1 MNAPLTGTL
10 TRRGLLAG
18 AGGLLVS
25 FSLLP
30 HALAQSVAPAQ
41 PHLPGS
47 LETSRSLDA
56 WIRIDP
62 NGHITVFTGKAEL
75 GQGVRTALLQVAAEE
90 LDVPPGEL
98 EIITADTARTPNEGY
113 TAGSQS
119 AQYSGTA
126 LRHAAAQVRQLLI
139 EEAARRLELDPS
151 LLKTEGK
158 AVRAPDGRSLGYGAL
173 VSDQFLRVEA
183 KPVSILK
190 KPDSYRYIGH
200 SLPRVDIPG
209 KVSGGEAY
217 VHDMRLEGMLH
228 ARVVRPAIPRARL
241 VGVDASAVETM
252 PGVVAVIRDGDF
264 LAVVAQGE
272 FQAVTA
278 MHALADLARWEPR
291 YALPDHAALPAYL
304 QKNESTV
311 GTVAAS
317 GDPDKATGKVFEA
330 TYTRPYQ
337 LHASIGPSCGVAVL
351 KDGQLTV
358 WSHTQ
363 GVYPDRAAIAEM
375 LGMPPNKVRVI
386 HREGA
391 GCYGHN
397 GADDAAADAALIA
410 SKLPGRPIRL
420 LWMRDQEHA
429 GEPFGAPM
437 LMKIRATLGDDGRI
451 AGWNYDLWSNDH
463 NTRPGGARSLL
474 AAQAKENPFPPP
486 VPKLAITPNGNGDR
500 NANPLYDLPNKRV
513 LWHYV
518 EDMPLRISALRGL
531 GAYANVVAIESSI
544 DELALMA
551 NADPVEF
558 RLRHLSDPRARDVVE
573 LAAKRFG
580 WSNDKLPPHRGRGF
594 AFAKYKNLAA
604 YLAIAAEV
612 EVERETGRV
621 RLVRAVSAIDT
632 GEAINPDGIIN
643 QTEGGILQ
651 ATSWT
656 LYEAVTFD
664 ENEVTRTDWSSYPI
678 LRFSS
683 VPDKVEVHVINR
695 PGLPFLGTAEAAQ
708 GPTGAAL
715 ANAVRHA
722 TGKRIYDL
730 PLSRQR
736 VKQAIGI

>member
-1 MNAPLTGTL
+1 MNAPL

-18 AGGLLVS
+18 AGGLMVT

-30 HALAQSVAPAQ
+30 RAMAQSAAPA
-41 PHLPGS
+41 PAHLPGS

-56 WIRIDP
+56 WIKIDP
-62 NGHITVFTGKAEL
+62 NGHITIFTGKAEL

-90 LDVPPGEL
+90 LDVPPGEI
-98 EIITADTARTPNEGY
+98 EIVTADTARTPNEGY

-139 EEAARRLELDPS
+139 EEAARRFALDPS
-151 LLKTEGK
+151 ALKTEGK
-158 AVRAPDGRSLGYGAL
+158 AVLAPDGRSFGYGEL

-209 KVSGGEAY
+209 KVTGGEAF

-241 VGVDASAVETM
+241 LSVDASSVEAM

-278 MHALADLARWEPR
+278 MHTLAGLARWERR
-291 YALPDHAALPAYL
+291 YPLPDQAALPAYL
-304 QKNESTV
+304 QKNESVV
-311 GTVAAS
+311 GTVS
-317 GDPDKATGKVFEA
+317 EKGDPSQATGKVFEA
-330 TYTRPYQ
+330 TYTRPFQ
-337 LHASIGPSCGVAVL
+337 LHGSIGPSCGVAVL

-363 GVYPDRAAIAEM
+363 GVYPDRAAVAEM

-474 AAQAKENPFPPP
+474 AAQAKESPFPPP

-551 NADPVEF
+551 GADPVEF
-558 RLRHLSDPRARDVVE
+558 RLRHLSDTRARDVVQ
-573 LAAKRFG
+573 LAAERFG
-580 WSNDKLPPHRGRGF
+580 WSNEKLPPHRGRGF

-612 EVERETGRV
+612 EIERETGRV

-632 GEAINPDGIIN
+632 GEVINPDGIIN

-664 ENEVTRTDWSSYPI
+664 QNEVTSTDWSSYPI

-736 VKQAIGI
+736 VKQAVGI

>member
-1 MNAPLTGTL
+1 MNAPLTGAL

-18 AGGLLVS
+18 AGGLVVA
-25 FSLLP
+25 FSLDP
-30 HALAQSVAPAQ
+30 RALAQSTPAAPA
-41 PHLPGS
+41 HLPGS
-47 LETSRSLDA
+47 LETNRSLDA

-90 LDVPPGEL
+90 LDVPPGEI
-98 EIITADTARTPNEGY
+98 EIVTADTARTPNEGY

-126 LRHAAAQVRQLLI
+126 LRNAAAQVRVMLV
-139 EEAARRLELDPS
+139 EEAARRLS
-151 LLKTEGK
+151 LEPALLTTDGK
-158 AVRAPDGRSLGYGAL
+158 AVRAPDGRSLGYGEL
-173 VSDQFLRVEA
+173 VSEQFLRVEA
-183 KPVSILK
+183 KPSSSLK
-190 KPDSYRYIGH
+190 KPESYRYIGT
-200 SLPRVDIPG
+200 SLSRIDIPG
-209 KVSGGEAY
+209 KVTGGESY
-217 VHDMRLEGMLH
+217 VQDMRLEGMLH
-228 ARVVRPAIPRARL
+228 ARVVRSAMPRARL
-241 VGVDASAVETM
+241 VGVETASVEAM

-272 FQAVTA
+272 YQAVMA
-278 MHALADLARWEPR
+278 MQALARLARWERR
-291 YALPDHAALPAYL
+291 YALPDPSGLSAYL
-304 QKNESTV
+304 QKSETVV
-311 GTVAAS
+311 GTVAEN
-317 GDPDKATGKVFEA
+317 GDPAGATGRVFEA

-337 LHASIGPSCGVAVL
+337 MHGSIGPSCGVAVL

-375 LGMPPNKVRVI
+375 LGMPPARVRVI

-410 SKLPGRPIRL
+410 SKLPGRPVRL
-420 LWMRDQEHA
+420 LWMREQEHA

-451 AGWNYDLWSNDH
+451 SGWNYDLWSNDH
-463 NTRPGGARSLL
+463 NTRPGGARALL
-474 AAQAKENPFPPP
+474 AAQAKTNPLPPAAP
-486 VPKLAITPNGNGDR
+486 TLAITPNGNGDR

-518 EDMPLRISALRGL
+518 EDMPMRISALRGL
-531 GAYANVVAIESSI
+531 GAYANVVAIESSM

-551 NADPVEF
+551 KADPVEF
-558 RLRHLSDPRARDVVE
+558 RLRHLSDSRARDVVQ
-573 LAAKRFG
+573 LAAERFG
-580 WSNDKLPPHRGRGF
+580 WSDAALPAHRGRGF

-604 YLAIAAEV
+604 YLAIAVEV
-612 EVERETGRV
+612 EIERETGRV

-643 QTEGGILQ
+643 QTQGGILQ

-664 ENEVTRTDWSSYPI
+664 DSQVTSTDWSSYPI

-683 VPDKVEVHVINR
+683 VPDKVDVHVIDR
-695 PGLPFLGTAEAAQ
+695 PGMPYLGTAEAAQ
-708 GPTGAAL
+708 GPTGAAI

-736 VKQAIGI
+736 VKHAVGI

>member
-1 MNAPLTGTL
+1 MNAPFTGAP

-18 AGGLLVS
+18 AAGLVVA
-25 FSLLP
+25 FSLQR
-30 HALAQSVAPAQ
+30 HALAQSAAPA
-41 PHLPGS
+41 PVRLPGS
-47 LETSRSLDA
+47 LETNRSLDA
-56 WIRIDP
+56 WIRIEP
-62 NGHITVFTGKAEL
+62 SGQITIFTGKAEL

-90 LDVPPGEL
+90 LEVPPGEI
-98 EIITADTARTPNEGY
+98 EIVTADTARTPNEGY

-119 AQYSGTA
+119 AQHSGTA
-126 LRHAAAQVRQLLI
+126 LRHAAAQVRVLLI
-139 EEAARRLELDPS
+139 EEAARRWQAEPAT
-151 LLKTEGK
+151 LKTEGK
-158 AVRAPDGRSLGYGAL
+158 AVLAPDGRSLGFGEL
-173 VSDQFLRVEA
+173 VSEQFLRVEA
-183 KPVSILK
+183 KPTSVLR
-190 KPDSYRYIGH
+190 KPESYRYIGK
-200 SLPRVDIPG
+200 SLARVDIPG
-209 KVSGGEAY
+209 KVTGAEAY

-228 ARVVRPAIPRARL
+228 ARVVRPSMPRARL
-241 VGVDASAVETM
+241 LGVEVASVEGM

-272 FQAVTA
+272 YQAVTA
-278 MHALADLARWEPR
+278 MQALAGLARWERR
-291 YALPDHAALPAYL
+291 YALPDQGGLPAYL
-304 QKNESTV
+304 QSKESAV
-311 GTVAAS
+311 GTVSAS
-317 GDPDKATGKVFEA
+317 GEPDKAPGRVFEA
-330 TYTRPYQ
+330 TYTRPFQ
-337 LHASIGPSCGVAVL
+337 LHGSIGPSCGVAL
-351 KDGQLTV
+351 FRDGQLTV

-375 LGMPPNKVRVI
+375 LGMQPNRVRVI
-386 HREGA
+386 HSEGA

-420 LWMRDQEHA
+420 MWMREQEHI
-429 GEPFGAPM
+429 GEPFGAAM

-451 AGWNYDLWSNDH
+451 SGWAYDLWSNDH

-474 AAQAKENPFPPP
+474 AAQSKENPFPPAA
-486 VPKLAITPNGNGDR
+486 PKLAITPNGNGDR

-513 LWHYV
+513 LWHFV

-531 GAYANVVAIESSI
+531 GAYANVVAIESSM
-544 DELALMA
+544 DELAVMA

-558 RLRHLSDPRARDVVE
+558 RLQHLSDPRARDVVQ
-573 LAAKRFG
+573 LAAERFG
-580 WSNDKLPPHRGRGF
+580 WSNAPLAPYRGRGF
-594 AFAKYKNLAA
+594 AFSKYKNLAA
-604 YLAIAAEV
+604 YLAIAV
-612 EVERETGRV
+612 EIEIDRETGRV

-664 ENEVTRTDWSSYPI
+664 DSEVTSTDWSSYPI

-683 VPDKVEVHVINR
+683 VPDKVEVHIIDR
-695 PGLPFLGTAEAAQ
+695 PGMPYLGTAEAAQ
-708 GPTGAAL
+708 GPAGAAL

-730 PLSRQR
+730 PLSRPR
-736 VKQAIGI
+736 VRQAVGI